1 MHVALPTMSRHD
13 FRYATFGSESSC
25 TAARYFFM
33 NWPRWTDM
41 YGHHILSVEAYK
53 SRYAVP
59 RQGVWSTPNQNL
71 IFRMLRLDIVAQSG
85 TKSGFWGPK
94 IMRINKTE
102 TRMQKKYE
110 NRPCASETQSIHYTW
125 VLQCILMYLEGYHC
139 LLASLGSFCIFNLQ
153 LILVGSI
160 WGERFKG
167 TKAKIREN

>member
-1 MHVALPTMSRHD
+1 MKNHD
-13 FRYATFGSESSC
+13 ICY

-94 IMRINKTE
+94 IMKPPRAR
-102 TRMQKKYE
+102 TRMQKNHE
-110 NRPCASETQSIHYTW
+110 NRSYASENESIYCPWALQS
-125 VLQCILMYLEGYHC
+125 VLMYFERYHR
-139 LLASLGSFCIFNLQ
+139 LLASLDSFCIFNLQ
-153 LILVGSI
+153 LILAGSI
-160 WGERFKG
+160 WGEKFKVPKSKNSG
-167 TKAKIREN
+167 KLDNFERCGHLIRQ

>member
-1 MHVALPTMSRHD
+1 MTSHACASYWTTRSDCCLH
-13 FRYATFGSESSC
+13 

-94 IMRINKTE
+94 IMRINKTSHVPGLE
-102 TRMQKKYE
+102 CTKITKNGPILLKLSQYIAHGHC
-110 NRPCASETQSIHYTW
+110 NRFWGIWKDITDFWPLWALFVFSTF
-125 VLQCILMYLEGYHC
+125 
-139 LLASLGSFCIFNLQ
+139 SLF
-153 LILVGSI
+153 
-160 WGERFKG
+160 
-167 TKAKIREN
+167 